1 MKGLGRGARGSCG
14 PDLSG
19 SYSVSSVVPSLPV
32 LLPLCLTAQQGVC
45 PGVWSLA
52 GSGTLP
58 TLAHPHIPFG
68 PSRSRASSE
77 SELDAEGPGGG
88 DGDPGLFPFP
98 LPRGCSLPSSRS
110 LPLAQTPAAR
120 SVWQKRQP
128 PIAVMSPIS
137 LCKRRDRLEL
147 PVAQWI
153 KDPALSLLWLRSLL
167 WCRFSS

>member
-52 GSGTLP
+52 GSGTPP

-98 LPRGCSLPSSRS
+98 LPRGGAQASSEESEEEGTSDDLRLPTDCHYASRPPRPQAVRTCGGD
-110 LPLAQTPAAR
+110 LGWAWDGRGGGAAPLAH
-120 SVWQKRQP
+120 SVGRGGQ
-128 PIAVMSPIS
+128 I
-137 LCKRRDRLEL
+137 L
-147 PVAQWI
+147 
-153 KDPALSLLWLRSLL
+153 
-167 WCRFSS
+167 